1 MSLQNAR
8 ALVGALGLG
17 AVLALSPVAA
27 AQESALDGA
36 RGQAKAQPTSFDA
49 SLALGRALRRSGHWA
64 EAVTELRRAASML
77 AGRAGDGAIKVQWE
91 LARAYIGQR
100 DFGQAMVACRV
111 AGAQTGGAT
120 AGHACSAEAHLLWRR
135 ATEALGETSAALA
148 GGTKSYEAKVAEA
161 RAYLLQLK
169 ESDAEKSLRE
179 AIAWKDDAP
188 DAHLWLGKLLVDAG
202 KVDAGIPELRRAV
215 ALDGTDPESAYEL
228 ARALVQSSPTSAEA
242 QVLLQ
247 RAVKDRPT
255 FTEAWIKLAELELG
269 AGRTAE
275 ARKSA
280 SAALLGAPQDANA
293 HVLMGRVAF
302 TEGKY
307 DDAINEAKAALG
319 ILGNLA
325 SAKLLSADSLAA
337 KGEIDL
343 ALEQYQSAWAFDR
356 TDPVP
361 LVRAADACR
370 RAGRFTSARAYGD
383 RVTKDFPDYAP
394 GWVAYG
400 DALAADK
407 DVAGAKAAFDKAL
420 AAPKGVVD
428 KDAVRAKMAG
438 LK

>member
-1 MSLQNAR
+1 MSLQSAR
-8 ALVGALGLG
+8 SSVVRRLAACALAVGLG
-17 AVLALSPVAA
+17 VASGSPAF
-27 AQESALDGA
+27 AQESALA
-36 RGQAKAQPTSFDA
+36 QAKAQPTSFDA
-49 SLALGRALRRSGHWA
+49 SFALGRALRRAGRGP
-64 EAVTELRRAASML
+64 EAVIELRRAASML
-77 AGRAGDGAIKVQWE
+77 PGRSGDGAIKVQWE
-91 LARAYIGQR
+91 LARTFIAQR
-100 DFGQAMVACRV
+100 DFGQAMIACRV

-120 AGHACSAEAHLLWRR
+120 AGHACTAEAHLLWRR
-135 ATEALGETSAALA
+135 ATEALNETSAALA

-169 ESDAEKSLRE
+169 EPEAEKALRE
-179 AIAWKDDAP
+179 AITWRDDAP
-188 DAHLWLGKLLVDAG
+188 DAHLWLGKVLVDGG
-202 KVDAGIPELRRAV
+202 KTDAGIAELRRAV

-228 ARALVQSSPTSAEA
+228 ARALGTGAEA

-255 FTEAWIKLAELELG
+255 YTEAWIKLAEIELG
-269 AGRTAE
+269 AGRPAD

-280 SAALLGAPQDANA
+280 TVALASAPQDPNA
-293 HVLMGRVAF
+293 HVLVGRVAYA
-302 TEGKY
+302 EGKY

-325 SAKLLSADSLAA
+325 AAKLLTADALAA

-356 TDPVP
+356 TDPTP
-361 LVRAADACR
+361 LLHAADACR

-383 RVTKDFPDYAP
+383 RVTKDFPDLAP

-400 DALAADK
+400 EALLADK

-420 AAPKGVVD
+420 AAPKGPID
-428 KDAVRAKMAG
+428 KDAVRAKIAG